1 MSDPIIIDARRHL
14 RWYQRLASTGAA
26 LMLWAV
32 WMWLWLPFLQRKHA
46 NNFQFEESSFELV
59 KLASTLVA
67 IAWLLAVWNARRQ
80 PQRVTSSVL
89 QAAPRVDLPTYAA
102 HFGLSESDLSRSVQ
116 SATVIVHHDSSGRI
130 VTLEPR

>member
-1 MSDPIIIDARRHL
+1 MSDPIIIDARQHL

-32 WMWLWLPFLQRKHA
+32 WMWLWMPFLQRKHA

-80 PQRVTSSVL
+80 PQRVTSSAL
-89 QAAPRVDLPTYAA
+89 QPAPRFDLPTYAA

-116 SATVIVHHDSSGRI
+116 SATVIVHHDSAGRI

>member
-1 MSDPIIIDARRHL
+1 MSDPIIIDARQHM
-14 RWYQRLASTGAA
+14 RWYQRFASTAGA
-26 LMLWAV
+26 LVLWAV

-67 IAWLLAVWNARRQ
+67 VAWLLAVWNGRRQ
-80 PQRVTSSVL
+80 SQRSASNTL
-89 QAAPRVDLPTYAA
+89 QLAPRLELPAYAV

>member
-1 MSDPIIIDARRHL
+1 
-14 RWYQRLASTGAA
+14 
-26 LMLWAV
+26 MLWAV

>member
-1 MSDPIIIDARRHL
+1 MPDPIIIDARRHL
-14 RWYQRLASTGAA
+14 RWYQRLASTAAA

-67 IAWLLAVWNARRQ
+67 AAWLLAVWNARRQ
-80 PQRVTSSVL
+80 PERAASHASQP
-89 QAAPRVDLPTYAA
+89 APRLELPAYAE
-102 HFGLSESDLSRSVQ
+102 HFGLSETDLSRSMQ